1 MMINNSRLALA
12 KWKERLWDTCVRL
25 ESNSDSADFYGYVTE
40 ALPGSPRLT
49 VVSSTAQTTER
60 TPANIRSDP
69 KDFVLIA
76 FQLEG
81 EGYAEQNGR
90 QSATR
95 PGDFVLYESTHSYTL
110 GFKGDFKQRMLKLPL
125 GAVVQRIRRLSAVV
139 GRTIN
144 GREGPGAIAREFV
157 QSLAAHSQE
166 LPLSD
171 YDIFVDIAAD
181 LVATACH
188 ARVGDL
194 SPDRMR
200 FERIRVRLSHLVREP
215 ILDLE
220 EVAQSEHMSLRS
232 LQRLF
237 QLNGTTPGRV
247 ILECR
252 LDGIMRDL
260 LSLSRARTIGEIAFS
275 WGFADQSHF
284 NREFKKRFGRSPKE
298 VRQP

>member
-1 MMINNSRLALA
+1 MTNNSQVALA
-12 KWKERLWDTCVRL
+12 KWKERLWDTYVRL
-25 ESNSDSADFYGYVTE
+25 ESNSDSADFYGHVTE

-49 VVSSTAQTTER
+49 LVSSTAQTTER

-69 KDFVLIA
+69 KEFILIA

-95 PGDFVLYESTHSYTL
+95 PADFVLYESTHPYTL
-110 GFKGDFKQRMLKLPL
+110 GFKGNFKQRVLKLPL
-125 GAVVQRIRRLSAVV
+125 GTIAQRIPRLSAVV

-144 GREGPGAIAREFV
+144 GRRGPGAIAREFV
-157 QSLAAHSQE
+157 QSLATHSQE
-166 LPLSD
+166 LCQSN

-181 LVATACH
+181 LVATACLE
-188 ARVGDL
+188 RVGDL
-194 SPDRMR
+194 SPNRIR
-200 FERIRVRLSHLVREP
+200 FERVRARLNHLVREP
-215 ILDLE
+215 MLNLE
-220 EVAQSEHMSLRS
+220 ELARSESMSLRS

-247 ILECR
+247 VLECR
-252 LDGIMRDL
+252 LDGAMREL
-260 LSLSRARTIGEIAFS
+260 LSLPQTRTIGEIAFS
-275 WGFADQSHF
+275 WGFAEQSHF

-298 VRQP
+298 VRQH